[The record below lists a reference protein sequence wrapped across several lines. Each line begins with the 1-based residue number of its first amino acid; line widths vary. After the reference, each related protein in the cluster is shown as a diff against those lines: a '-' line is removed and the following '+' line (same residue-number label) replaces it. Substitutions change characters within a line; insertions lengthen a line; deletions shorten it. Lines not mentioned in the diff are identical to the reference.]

1 MKGQDCLSIC
11 RVLPE
16 ALQLARIALR
26 SRFALRVPLLS
37 SLVMDL
43 LHQRLQR
50 APTDLA
56 QVALVVRHELLA
68 VASAVDAD
76 ARPPQIVVRFAQ
88 AAIANERRFRSH
100 RQASYRQLVEGLRIS

>member
-1 MKGQDCLSIC
+1 
-11 RVLPE
+11 
-16 ALQLARIALR
+16 
-26 SRFALRVPLLS
+26 
-37 SLVMDL
+37 MDL

-88 AAIANERRFRSH
+88 AAIANERRFRSYDQI
-100 RQASYRQLVEGLRIS
+100 RAATGATGKQKPSSSGPALQVRIRLKSVPSPTSLAALRTR